1 MTSES
6 TQTDRWWRNRVAYQV
21 YVRSFKDSD
30 GDGIGDLAGVR
41 EALEQI
47 ADMGVSMVWINPCYP
62 SPQRDHGY
70 DVADYRDINPDYGGL
85 AEFDALVADAH
96 ALGIK
101 VLMDIVP
108 NHSSDQHAW
117 FQAAIAARPGSAERD
132 RFLFH
137 DAKAPDAP
145 DADEPPSSWPSI
157 FGGSAWDRVPD
168 GSENPQWYL
177 HMFDTTQPDFNWR
190 NEEVRAEFA
199 DILRFWFD
207 RGVDGFRIDVAHG
220 LIKADPLPVWDE
232 GQSGLWAQPELDG
245 IYRQWREIAD
255 SYEDEKYFVGEAWVD
270 SPETAALFTAP
281 GRLHQVFAFDL
292 LVQPWF
298 AHRLRAAIDRCYRS
312 AGAEDG
318 PAWAL
323 TNHDV
328 HRLVTR
334 LGQRQVDKDPDPAD
348 MLIDARR
355 TWAVDADLG
364 VRRARAAAAL
374 LFALPGTAYVY
385 QGEELGLDEV
395 LDLPDEARQD
405 PAWLRTNGKD
415 LGRDGCRVP
424 LPWSAEGSS
433 MGFGPDDGQ
442 EPWLPQPERFRDF
455 ARDIQTGDPE
465 SMLSLYRDL
474 IRGRRELLGEASR
487 IEWIDSEEDSV
498 VAFKAGALVC
508 MTNTGDE
515 NVAIAWEGADDAR
528 LVLNTAGGAQARV
541 LPADSTTWYRVD

>member
-1 MTSES
+1 MINES
-6 TQTDRWWRNRVAYQV
+6 TPTDGWWRNRVAYQV
-21 YVRSFKDSD
+21 YVRSFRDSD
-30 GDGIGDLAGVR
+30 GDGIGDLKGVR
-41 EALEQI
+41 EALGQI
-47 ADMGVSMVWINPCYP
+47 ADMGASMVWINPCYP

-70 DVADYRDINPDYGGL
+70 DVADYRDINPDYGTL

-108 NHSSDQHAW
+108 NHCSDQHAW
-117 FQAAIAARPGSAERD
+117 FQAAIAAQPGSTERD

-137 DAKAPDAP
+137 DATAP
-145 DADEPPSSWPSI
+145 DADEPPSRWPSI

-168 GSENPQWYL
+168 DSENPQWYL

-220 LIKADPLPVWDE
+220 LVKADPLPVWDDD
-232 GQSGLWAQPELDG
+232 QSGLWAQPELDD

-255 SYEDEKYFVGEAWVD
+255 SYEDKKYFVGEVWVD

-281 GRLHQVFAFDL
+281 GRLHQAFAFDL
-292 LVQPWF
+292 LIQPWF
-298 AHRLRAAIDRCYRS
+298 AHRLRAAIDRCFRS

-323 TNHDV
+323 ANHDV

-334 LGQRQVDKDPDPAD
+334 LGQRQVDKDPDPTD

-355 TWAVDADLG
+355 TWAVDRGLG

-374 LFALPGTAYVY
+374 LFALPGTVYVY

-424 LPWSAEGSS
+424 LPWSAQGSS
-433 MGFGPDDGQ
+433 MGFGPDGGR
-442 EPWLPQPERFRDF
+442 EPWLPQPERFRDL
-455 ARDIQTGDPE
+455 ARDIQTGDPG

-487 IEWIDSEEDSV
+487 IEWIESEDERV

-515 NVAIAWEGADDAR
+515 DAAVAWQGADDAR

-541 LPADSTTWYRVD
+541 LPANSTTWYRLD